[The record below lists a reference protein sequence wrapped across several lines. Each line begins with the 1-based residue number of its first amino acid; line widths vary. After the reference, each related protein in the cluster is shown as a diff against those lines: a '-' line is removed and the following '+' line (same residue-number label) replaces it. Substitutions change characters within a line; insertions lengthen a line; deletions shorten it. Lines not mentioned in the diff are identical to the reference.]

1 VLSQKIN
8 LYLFCPKTEIDTHL
22 NVLHI
27 DLNNN
32 YDNAADFFVA
42 LEDMQSKYAN
52 SSSWHFTS
60 PAGIKPDLH
69 HALLSKNFGGG
80 IANEG
85 VICDSENGFGLS
97 ADLNGSYQ
105 SMDNAVA
112 WDMMVVSFLR

>member
-1 VLSQKIN
+1 MHSQTIN
-8 LYLFCPKTEIDTHL
+8 LTFICPKTEVDTHL

-32 YDNAADFFVA
+32 YDNAADLFVA
-42 LEDMQSKYAN
+42 LDIMQSTFAN

-69 HALLSKNFGGG
+69 HALLSKHFGGG

-97 ADLNGSYQ
+97 ADLTGSYQ
-105 SMDNAVA
+105 SMDQAVA
-112 WDMMVVSFLR
+112 WDMMVVSY